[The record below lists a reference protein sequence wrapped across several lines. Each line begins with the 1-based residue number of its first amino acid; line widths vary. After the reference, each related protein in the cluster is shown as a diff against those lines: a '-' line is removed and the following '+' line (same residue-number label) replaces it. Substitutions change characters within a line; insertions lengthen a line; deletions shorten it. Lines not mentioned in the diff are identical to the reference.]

1 MLLDIYFEPQGA
13 GFLTYL
19 NNYRVAGVKYCHRS
33 RPYMFQLEVSED
45 YLHDL
50 KGIIIQNNNEEYCLK
65 VSFFKKSQTN
75 ESLYLYAAQD
85 VSYENLEKR
94 PINLADSY
102 LMSLGLCKAYNC
114 EQIPK
119 FVFLD
124 LEYYKEDEVLKQEVK
139 LDQYSFLP
147 LVKKANKEEVSSS
160 HLLSDILLNHLKINA
175 STVDVNSLEINL
187 IQSIEKKNKI
197 FEYLLKNLDVI
208 YDLLKDKDNVDYS
221 KIKDKFFELFFINE
235 EKILKSCPTSKGWL
249 LEQCF
254 NIIGN
259 AITQYIVFGDKLF
272 LVSSKNSEDDIEK
285 ILKLERKIAKQIIKP
300 NKSTMPILVNL
311 DELKK
316 VLQKL
321 NDLENK

>member
-1 MLLDIYFEPQGA
+1 M
-13 GFLTYL
+13 FLIT
-19 NNYRVAGVKYCHRS
+19 
-33 RPYMFQLEVSED
+33 
-45 YLHDL
+45 
-50 KGIIIQNNNEEYCLK
+50 IIIQNNNEEYCLK

-119 FVFLD
+119 FVFLN
-124 LEYYKEDEVLKQEVK
+124 LEYYQEDEVLKQEVE

-147 LVKKANKEEVSSS
+147 LIEKTNKDEISPS
-160 HLLSDILLNHLKINA
+160 HLLSNILLNNLTLSKIDTSKIDMNL
-175 STVDVNSLEINL
+175 LEVNL

-197 FEYLLKNLDVI
+197 FEHLIDNLNVI
-208 YDLLKDKDNVDYS
+208 TDLLKDKDNVDYA
-221 KIKDKFFELFFINE
+221 KIKQHFFELFFINE
-235 EKILKSCPTSKGWL
+235 EKILKSCLASKGWL

-254 NIIGN
+254 NVVGN
-259 AITQYIVFGDKLF
+259 AITQYMVFGDKFF
-272 LVSSKNSEDDIEK
+272 LISFKNGEDEMEQ
-285 ILKLERKIAKQIIKP
+285 ILKLERKIAKQLIKP

-311 DELKK
+311 DELKN
-316 VLQKL
+316 VLKKL
-321 NDLENK
+321 NASENK

>member
-45 YLHDL
+45 YLYNL
-50 KGIIIQNNNEEYCLK
+50 KGIILQNNNEECRLK

-75 ESLYLYAAQD
+75 ESLYLYAVQD

-119 FVFLD
+119 FVFLN
-124 LEYYKEDEVLKQEVK
+124 LEYYEENEVLKQEVE

-147 LVKKANKEEVSSS
+147 LLKKTNKEEVSSS

-187 IQSIEKKNKI
+187 IQSIDKKNKI

-235 EKILKSCPTSKGWL
+235 EKILKSCPASKGWL

-254 NIIGN
+254 NLIGN
-259 AITQYIVFGDKLF
+259 AITQYMVFGDKLF
-272 LVSSKNSEDDIEK
+272 LVSSKNSEDDMVK
-285 ILKLERKIAKQIIKP
+285 ILKLERKIAKQIIQP
-300 NKSTMPILVNL
+300 NKSTRPILNNL
-311 DELKK
+311 FELKK
-316 VLQKL
+316 VLKKL
-321 NDLENK
+321 NNLENK